1 MVFVDNFG
9 NFLVIDF
16 DDELDDGKIGL
27 EVKLGVIY
35 VDIKKGV

>member
-9 NFLVIDF
+9 NFLFIDF
-16 DDELDDGKIGL
+16 DDELDDGKIVL

>member
-9 NFLVIDF
+9 NFFVIDF
-16 DDELDDGKIGL
+16 DDELDDGKIVLG
-27 EVKLGVIY
+27 VKLGVIY